1 MKSSFISTNLTKY
14 HYDNI
19 KRGGRMI
26 NMLSQL
32 REWHETQLFGFQ
44 KALQLD
50 DYHMLWIAFA
60 EGVILCL
67 LFQWLF

>member
-1 MKSSFISTNLTKY
+1 MNS
-14 HYDNI
+14 
-19 KRGGRMI
+19 
-26 NMLSQL
+26 MLEKL
-32 REWHETQLFGFQ
+32 RNWHETQLFQFQ

-67 LFQWLF
+67 LLQWIF